1 VSGLSFSQGVEP
13 PITPVGQLIDRHEHF
28 MYVDQSG
35 DLARELMEDLNLD
48 RLPLVDRELRVV
60 GMLKRT

>member
-1 VSGLSFSQGVEP
+1 
-13 PITPVGQLIDRHEHF
+13 